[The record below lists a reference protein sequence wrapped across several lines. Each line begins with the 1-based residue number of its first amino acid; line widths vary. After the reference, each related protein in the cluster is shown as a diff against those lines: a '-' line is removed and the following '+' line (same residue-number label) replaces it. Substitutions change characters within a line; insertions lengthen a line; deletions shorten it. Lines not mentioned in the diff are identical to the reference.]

1 MSKRGNLTTALDGV
15 GGRRRF
21 QSTKRVMPLDD
32 IGDRYSE
39 DTRQLNQE
47 HVDELEKSI
56 AASNLIQP
64 LALDSKGRL
73 LAGGHR
79 RAALLRLRENNLER
93 FEELFSTGIPVRI
106 FEFDSETEPDR
117 AIEIEIRE
125 NEHRRDYT
133 PSEVRE
139 LADRLRAAGY
149 EDIQGRPKTGQKV
162 LKPKLIEIVGKSK
175 RTVERYL
182 AAEEQKVRQNGELSK
197 WEKLARQLD
206 KTADDPEAKS
216 IARTL
221 RNTAAKLRELESK

>member
-1 MSKRGNLTTALDGV
+1 MSKKGNLTTALGGV
-15 GGRRRF
+15 GGRRRI
-21 QSTKRVMPLDD
+21 QSAKRTMPLDEID
-32 IGDRYSE
+32 DRYSE

-79 RAALLRLRENNLER
+79 RAALLQLRENNPDR
-93 FEELFSTGIPVRI
+93 FEELFAQGVPIRI
-106 FEFDSETEPDR
+106 FEFDSAADPDR
-117 AIEIEIRE
+117 AVEIEIRE

-133 PSEVRE
+133 PAEVRE

-149 EDIQGRPKTGQKV
+149 EDIQGRPKKEQKV

-182 AAEEQKVRQNGELSK
+182 ASDEQKVRQHVELSAEDRRATQLEK
-197 WEKLARQLD
+197 WAED
-206 KTADDPEAKS
+206 YDPAL
-216 IARTL
+216 ARTL
-221 RNTAAKLRELESK
+221 RNAAKKLRELQR

>member
-1 MSKRGNLTTALDGV
+1 MSKKGNLTNALGGV
-15 GGRRRF
+15 GGRRRI
-21 QSTKRVMPLDD
+21 QSANRTMPLEE
-32 IGDRYSE
+32 IEDRYSE

-79 RAALLRLRENNLER
+79 RAALLQLRENNPER
-93 FEELFSTGIPVRI
+93 FKELFALGVPIRI
-106 FEFDSETEPDR
+106 FEFDSAADPNR
-117 AIEIEIRE
+117 AVEIEVRE

-133 PSEVRE
+133 PVEVRE

-182 AAEEQKVRQNGELSK
+182 ASDEQKVRHVGELSAEEKRATQLEK
-197 WEKLARQLD
+197 W
-206 KTADDPEAKS
+206 AKDYDQA

-221 RNTAAKLRELESK
+221 RNAAKKLRELER